1 MMSPEMLGLLL
12 LLAANNHGGTPAL
25 GTARAVIRTWGN
37 GWLSSHTPSCRCFS
51 ADVLKMVDA
60 LTWLLLISDPALE
73 VLAHVQVKLA
83 LSNLLF
89 PICQATP

>member
-1 MMSPEMLGLLL
+1 MEVRQHWEQLVLSSE
-12 LLAANNHGGTPAL
+12 HG
-25 GTARAVIRTWGN
+25 GN

-73 VLAHVQVKLA
+73 VLAHMQVKLA